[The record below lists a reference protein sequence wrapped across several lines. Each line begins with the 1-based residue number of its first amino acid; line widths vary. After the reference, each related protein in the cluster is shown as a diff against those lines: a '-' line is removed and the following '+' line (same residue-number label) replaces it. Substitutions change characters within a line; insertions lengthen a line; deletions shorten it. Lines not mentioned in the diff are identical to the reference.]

1 MASELEFFVMR
12 RGSRWFVDV
21 GRDNHGPYL
30 SQRDAM
36 ADAID
41 AAHELSTKSRKSKVF
56 LKKQQQDALLIWTSG
71 KDEYPP
77 AELLVEE
84 VEER

>member
-1 MASELEFFVMR
+1 MATELEFFVMR

-30 SQRDAM
+30 TEKDAM

-41 AAHELSTKSRKSKVF
+41 AAHELSTKSRKAKVF
-56 LKKQQQDALLIWTSG
+56 LKKQQQDAVLVWTSG

-77 AELLVEE
+77 PEQIAE
-84 VEER
+84 VEAE